1 MLSCS
6 TDRFFFQ
13 QVTKEMKRAREE
25 PSLSPPT
32 DNHGSKPP
40 VVPAAP
46 TYQYRAYQPKK
57 KLQKYNKNAN
67 TPHPNLKEYRLVL
80 NLAGPDGTVKK
91 CQGPRVTNAVGE
103 KLYFAPK
110 NRAILGVWV
119 HESERLPKNYRA
131 QVTGYTFRKG
141 HDNTKPYSVT
151 YHEILEQ
158 VELMRNPPARKP
170 PRKKKP
176 RKVPKKHQC
185 VPVPVSVSVS
195 VPVPVPVKAVVPVVP
210 VAEDPF
216 AALTMLAKVA
226 AQ

>member
-1 MLSCS
+1 MIEGWLRYNTPVARKMLMARCS
-6 TDRFFFQ
+6 T
-13 QVTKEMKRAREE
+13 
-25 PSLSPPT
+25 
-32 DNHGSKPP
+32 N
-40 VVPAAP
+40 
-46 TYQYRAYQPKK
+46 
-57 KLQKYNKNAN
+57 NKN
-67 TPHPNLKEYRLVL
+67 TSTKIEKHKSKHDRIS
-80 NLAGPDGTVKK
+80 DFHRTVKK
-91 CQGPRVTNAVGE
+91 CQGPRLTNAVGE

-176 RKVPKKHQC
+176 RKIPKKHLY
-185 VPVPVSVSVS
+185 
-195 VPVPVPVKAVVPVVP
+195 VPVPVPVPVSIIVPVPVIMVVPIVP
-210 VAEDPF
+210 VVAEDPF